1 MLTITVI
8 IKFILGILYQAEL
21 DPDSDLQKKQTP
33 DLEKAHPI
41 PKLILS
47 VRLMFDKIEGANF
60 YYDNSF

>member
-1 MLTITVI
+1 MGL
-8 IKFILGILYQAEL
+8 LYQAEL

-47 VRLMFDKIEGANF
+47 VRLIFDKIEGANF